1 MRLHTYTCMWNALG
15 RMEQL
20 ASLFIFIQCST
31 HGNSRAVPCMFTSTF
46 LLPFREK
53 KKKIQLCHVLINFQP
68 EKAKKYHHSAVV
80 WKVKAVLQGSPWVRN
95 SLGSCSQRSHS
106 QGTALA
112 WGQWDRN

>member
-1 MRLHTYTCMWNALG
+1 MRWEGWSSWLPRSYLFSVAL
-15 RMEQL
+15 MEIAGLFL
-20 ASLFIFIQCST
+20 ACLPPLFY
-31 HGNSRAVPCMFTSTF
+31 F
-46 LLPFREK
+46 LLGK

-68 EKAKKYHHSAVV
+68 EKAKKYHHLAVV